1 MKKLTFF
8 TLITLAITSAFGQ
21 NNSNPWPTT
30 GNVGIGTTAPTSNL
44 QIHGTTDYIYYGPA
58 GPFGGTT
65 PSINYGK
72 TSKIAL
78 TNSTAG
84 STVNDG
90 GILRMS
96 ALDFSIYNQELG
108 DLTLGTKNCPGMT
121 FSSSTQKI
129 WVGNFSTGS
138 PINFAL
144 FNIRTSDNGL
154 FVQSSALAKYAL
166 RLKARENESTFQV
179 EDMNGALSFNIFENG
194 RTELNYKQLTNT
206 DKVLLIRNPDR
217 KLLQLTNDGVLRA
230 REIVVDLALWS
241 DYVFEPT
248 YKLMPLTEVKQYIS
262 ENKHLP
268 NVPSA
273 AVMEAEGLN
282 VAETSRM
289 LMEKV
294 EELTLY
300 LIQLEEKVAQQNALI
315 QEQAVQLEE
324 LLETSEK

>member
-8 TLITLAITSAFGQ
+8 TLTTLAITSAFGQ

-44 QIHGTTDYIYYGPA
+44 QIHGTTDYIVTGPA
-58 GPFGGTT
+58 GPFGAPIST
-65 PSINYGK
+65 NYGK
-72 TSKIAL
+72 TSKLAL
-78 TNSTAG
+78 TNTTTG
-84 STVNDG
+84 STLSDG
-90 GILRMS
+90 TLIRMS
-96 ALDFSIYNQELG
+96 ALNFSLQNQESG
-108 DLTLGTKNCPGMT
+108 NVT
-121 FSSSTQKI
+121 F
-129 WVGNFSTGS
+129 GTGS
-138 PINFAL
+138 ISLNLMGTTNRMYVSNGAINFGTSNNYGS
-144 FNIRTSDNGL
+144 FNIYSTIDNGL
-154 FVQSSALAKYAL
+154 YIQTTATSKYAL
-166 RLKARENESTFQV
+166 RLKARENESAFQV
-179 EDMNGALSFNIFENG
+179 EDMAGALSFNIFENG

-230 REIVVDLALWS
+230 REIIVDLTLWA

-248 YKLMPLTEVKQYIS
+248 YNLMPLTEVKQYIS

-268 NVPSA
+268 NVPTA
-273 AVMEAEGLN
+273 EVMEQEGLN

-300 LIQLEEKVAQQNALI
+300 LIQLEEKVTQQNALI
-315 QEQAVQLEE
+315 QEQAMKLDTIKK
-324 LLETSEK
+324 L

>member
-1 MKKLTFF
+1 
-8 TLITLAITSAFGQ
+8 
-21 NNSNPWPTT
+21 
-30 GNVGIGTTAPTSNL
+30 
-44 QIHGTTDYIYYGPA
+44 
-58 GPFGGTT
+58 
-65 PSINYGK
+65 
-72 TSKIAL
+72 
-78 TNSTAG
+78 
-84 STVNDG
+84 
-90 GILRMS
+90 
-96 ALDFSIYNQELG
+96 
-108 DLTLGTKNCPGMT
+108 
-121 FSSSTQKI
+121 
-129 WVGNFSTGS
+129 VGNFSTGS

>member
-1 MKKLTFF
+1 M
-8 TLITLAITSAFGQ
+8 
-21 NNSNPWPTT
+21 
-30 GNVGIGTTAPTSNL
+30 
-44 QIHGTTDYIYYGPA
+44 
-58 GPFGGTT
+58 
-65 PSINYGK
+65 
-72 TSKIAL
+72 
-78 TNSTAG
+78 
-84 STVNDG
+84 
-90 GILRMS
+90 
-96 ALDFSIYNQELG
+96 
-108 DLTLGTKNCPGMT
+108 
-121 FSSSTQKI
+121 
-129 WVGNFSTGS
+129 GNFSTGS